1 MAVPPEVLCYG
12 CGRQYAPGIE
22 TTSVHTHHAQSQFVE
37 GVMTREKVTTM
48 LESCQRERD
57 RAMLML
63 WLIGL

>member
-1 MAVPPEVLCYG
+1 MPRESRRPACTPN
-12 CGRQYAPGIE
+12 
-22 TTSVHTHHAQSQFVE
+22 HAQSQFVE